1 VTARHLLG
9 RLRERRLRLGV
20 NEAYVAS
27 WAHVDVQEVLNSE
40 RGIMPGPDIADRI
53 DAALCLLEER
63 GT

>member
-1 VTARHLLG
+1 MARQLLSNC
-9 RLRERRLRLGV
+9 RDRRLRLGV

-27 WAHVDVQEVLNSE
+27 WAHVDVQEVLNAE
-40 RGIMPGPDIADRI
+40 RGILPGPDIADRI

>member
-1 VTARHLLG
+1 
-9 RLRERRLRLGV
+9 V

-27 WAHVDVQEVLNSE
+27 WAHVDVQEVLNAE
-40 RGIMPGPDIADRI
+40 RGIMPGPDVADRI